1 MSSVPSAPRQLPVP
15 YGPPISLELAKRIMS
30 AAEAA
35 AGANNLPQAIVIVDS
50 GGNLVMLH
58 RLDQADLGSVAVAQA
73 KAQTAVNFR
82 VTTKV
87 LGEVLSSGLLTLLSI
102 TNLTLV
108 EGGLPIIVQGQIV
121 GAIGVAGMEPSQDSQ
136 VAMAGVSAVQT

>member
-1 MSSVPSAPRQLPVP
+1 
-15 YGPPISLELAKRIMS
+15 
-30 AAEAA
+30 
-35 AGANNLPQAIVIVDS
+35 
-50 GGNLVMLH
+50 MLH